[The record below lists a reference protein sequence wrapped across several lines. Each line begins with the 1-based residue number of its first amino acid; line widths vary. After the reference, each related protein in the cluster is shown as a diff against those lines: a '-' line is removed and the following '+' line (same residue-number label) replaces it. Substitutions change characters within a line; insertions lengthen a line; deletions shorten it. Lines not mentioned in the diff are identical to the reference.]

1 MAVTLVENG
10 DWQEV
15 SRASGSYGAA
25 TLTCVVYAKCHDR
38 QIDNNRHYV
47 EVKQVTYV
55 VNNLSGSGY
64 QFDATLCGS
73 QSGGA
78 VWTFENGEVVNSGG
92 GWVGHNDDG
101 TKSMWIGAYAYNKY
115 WGVSLSYGDTV
126 NLPTIPRASTPSI
139 TSASTAKDL
148 GSNIAI
154 SISRA
159 SSSFKHT
166 INIKDG
172 STIVE
177 TLGNKNIDTS
187 TTWTPSTTTYAPLIT
202 SGDTKTFTIEC
213 LTFNGNTQIGSKT
226 CTAIL
231 KVLDSTIP
239 SVSIALAEADSTMIS
254 KNWGVYVQGK
264 SKLAVTLTATK
275 AYNANISSYSSS
287 VDGVP
292 YTGSSYTTPV
302 LTKSGAQ
309 TATATVTDT
318 RNHTSDQASK
328 SYTVVEYN
336 RPSIATALCE
346 RCNSD
351 GTPNDE
357 GTSLKYTFKAS
368 ISPILN
374 GSTPKNTKSF
384 KIYYKAK
391 SASSYTQLA
400 NVTPSGSTT
409 ASYTLNKELQV
420 ISSVTFSSSTTYV
433 IKFEVTDAFETISI
447 EREIGTGFDLMNFN
461 SSGKSM
467 AIGKVSEASSAD
479 KILEVALDSD
489 FKETA
494 IFRKDITYKG
504 SLLDTLLA
512 STDIP
517 VGTIIPFTSASVPS
531 GYMVCDGS
539 AISRTTYAEL
549 FSVIGTTYGSGNGST
564 TFNIPNLKGRVLVGL
579 NSNDASFDS
588 IGETGGSKY
597 LQEHDHGEY
606 VNNGSGGRYPFTLS
620 NGGGSRMAGN
630 YFSNN
635 SIFSNYTGPQVLTT
649 KTGTGNSGNLQPYI
663 VVNYIIKVAR
673 GTATVPSS
681 VTVTN
686 ADVAQITTN
695 KNDITELKNAV
706 PKIATAQM
714 EDYKTFS
721 ANVKYTMD
729 SIVSTTN
736 QLTLYSGGIKI
747 GSGISKVL
755 VSAQTFAQTN
765 TNNGY
770 VWTAIKKNSSN
781 VSISIDNPSTCF
793 CSVIHSP
800 KLIDVVEGDV
810 IYLYD
815 IGSTSTGTIR
825 GTNNTYLT
833 VQVIS

>member
-47 EVKQVTYV
+47 EVMQRTWVS
-55 VNNLSGSGY
+55 NSLSGSGY

-73 QSGGA
+73 QSGSA
-78 VWTFENGEVVNSGG
+78 VWTFENGEIVNSGG
-92 GWVGHNDDG
+92 GWIGHNDDG
-101 TKSMWIGAYAYNKY
+101 TKSMWVGAYAYNKY
-115 WGVSLSYGDTV
+115 WGVSLSYGNTV
-126 NLPTIPRASTPSI
+126 ILPTIPRASTPSV

-177 TLGNKNIDTS
+177 TIGNKNIDTS
-187 TTWTPSTTTYAPLIT
+187 TTWTPATATYAPLIT
-202 SGDTKTFTIEC
+202 NGDTKTFTIEC

-275 AYNANISSYSSS
+275 AYNANISSYSSN

-302 LTKSGAQ
+302 LTQSGAQ

-318 RNHTSDQASK
+318 RNHTSNQASQN
-328 SYTVVEYN
+328 YTVVEYN

-357 GTSLKYTFKAS
+357 GTALKYTFKAS
-368 ISPILN
+368 ISPVLN

-400 NVTPSGSTT
+400 NVTPSGSTA
-409 ASYTLNKELQV
+409 ASYTLNKELQI
-420 ISSVTFSSSTTYV
+420 ISSVTFSASTTYN
-433 IKFEVTDAFETISI
+433 IKFEVTDGFETLSI

-461 SSGKSM
+461 ASGKSM
-467 AIGKVSEASSAD
+467 AIGKVSEASSTD
-479 KILEVALDSD
+479 KLLEVALDGD
-489 FKETA
+489 FKETVT
-494 IFRKDITYKG
+494 FRKDVTYKG
-504 SLLDTLLA
+504 YLLESLLA
-512 STDIP
+512 SIEIP
-517 VGTIIPFTSASVPS
+517 VGTIMPFTSSTVPS
-531 GYMVCDGS
+531 GYMVCDGRE
-539 AISRTTYAEL
+539 ISRTTYSDL
-549 FSVIGTTYGSGNGST
+549 FTVIGTTYGSGDGST
-564 TFNIPNLKGRVLVGL
+564 TFNLPNIKGRTLVGYDPNDSDFNTVGKTSGSKTHAL
-579 NSNDASFDS
+579 VESELPEIGGSFQIHGQEGGTIFYQTFGHATGIKQNNYKTTQGGSLGGAHSYTTPGFKFGNSNAQTRGHNNVQPSFT
-588 IGETGGSKY
+588 IIY
-597 LQEHDHGEY
+597 
-606 VNNGSGGRYPFTLS
+606 
-620 NGGGSRMAGN
+620 M
-630 YFSNN
+630 
-635 SIFSNYTGPQVLTT
+635 
-649 KTGTGNSGNLQPYI
+649 
-663 VVNYIIKVAR
+663 IKVAR
-673 GTATVPSS
+673 GNTTVPSS

-686 ADVAQITTN
+686 ADVLQINTN
-695 KNDITELKNAV
+695 KNDITGLKSRVTNLENYSTSETIIGTWIDGKPIYRKVVNTGQMPNNTNPKYV
-706 PKIATAQM
+706 PT
-714 EDYKTFS
+714 
-721 ANVKYTMD
+721 
-729 SIVSTTN
+729 
-736 QLTLYSGGIKI
+736 
-747 GSGISKVL
+747 GISGTINVVKL
-755 VSAQTFAQTN
+755 YGMAKTNENFAITLPEALSGYMIRLAFRGSDNNLQIQAQTDRSAYTSS
-765 TNNGY
+765 Y
-770 VWTAIKKNSSN
+770 V
-781 VSISIDNPSTCF
+781 
-793 CSVIHSP
+793 VIEYTKP
-800 KLIDVVEGDV
+800 
-810 IYLYD
+810 
-815 IGSTSTGTIR
+815 
-825 GTNNTYLT
+825 
-833 VQVIS
+833 

>member
-47 EVKQVTYV
+47 EVMQRTWIT
-55 VNNLSGSGY
+55 NSLSGSGY

-73 QSGGA
+73 QSGSA
-78 VWTFENGEVVNSGG
+78 VWTFENGEIVNSGG
-92 GWVGHNDDG
+92 GWIGHNDDG
-101 TKSMWIGAYAYNKY
+101 TKSMWVGAYAYNKY

-126 NLPTIPRASTPSI
+126 ILPTIPRASTPSI

-172 STIVE
+172 SSIVE

-187 TTWTPSTTTYAPLIT
+187 TTWTPSTATYAPLIT

-239 SVSIALAEADSTMIS
+239 SVSITLAEADSTMIS

-302 LTKSGAQ
+302 LTQSGAQ
-309 TATATVTDT
+309 IATATVTDT

-328 SYTVVEYN
+328 GYTVVEYN

-357 GTSLKYTFKAS
+357 GTALKYTFKAS
-368 ISPILN
+368 ISPVLN

-400 NVTPSGSTT
+400 NVTPSGSTA

-420 ISSVTFSSSTTYV
+420 ISSVTFSASTTYN
-433 IKFEVTDAFETISI
+433 IKFEVTDGFETLSI

-461 SSGKSM
+461 ASGKSM
-467 AIGKVSEASSAD
+467 AIGKMSEAGAND
-479 KILEVALDSD
+479 KLLECALDAD
-489 FKETA
+489 FQSTLK
-494 IFRKDITYKG
+494 YKG
-504 SLLDTLLA
+504 TLIDTLIA
-512 STDIP
+512 STELP
-517 VGTIIPFTSASVPS
+517 VGTIVPFAGTTIPS
-531 GYMVCDGS
+531 GYMACDGS

-549 FSVIGTTYGSGNGST
+549 YNAIGTTYGSGNGTS
-564 TFNIPNLKGRVLVGL
+564 TFNLPDLNGRFLLGL
-579 NSNDASFDS
+579 NSSHALAS
-588 IGETGGSKY
+588 TGGAETVTLTKEQIPSHNHTAS
-597 LQEHDHGEY
+597 L
-606 VNNGSGGRYPFTLS
+606 NNDGSHTHLFWFGGANGGNGGQIACGNGRWGQDKGGDISSGGHNHGGITVG
-620 NGGGSRMAGN
+620 NTGGGQAHENMPPFLAT
-630 YFSNN
+630 Y
-635 SIFSNYTGPQVLTT
+635 
-649 KTGTGNSGNLQPYI
+649 
-663 VVNYIIKVAR
+663 YIIKVAR
-673 GTATVPSS
+673 GVATVPSS

-686 ADVAQITTN
+686 ADVAQINTN
-695 KNDITELKNAV
+695 KTDITSLKSRTSVVEKNISYSTSETDTGKTWINGK
-706 PKIATAQM
+706 KIYRKVV
-714 EDYKTFS
+714 EIGSVS
-721 ANVKYTMD
+721 AN
-729 SIVSTTN
+729 
-736 QLTLYSGGIKI
+736 
-747 GSGISKVL
+747 
-755 VSAQTFAQTN
+755 
-765 TNNGY
+765 
-770 VWTAIKKNSSN
+770 
-781 VSISIDNPSTCF
+781 
-793 CSVIHSP
+793 
-800 KLIDVVEGDV
+800 
-810 IYLYD
+810 
-815 IGSTSTGTIR
+815 GSTSKNTGITGLETVISITGMCKYSAGNWITIPRGHGNAAYGNNAYMNSTGTTVTVEC
-825 GTNNTYLT
+825 GSAAALTNAT
-833 VQVIS
+833 VIIEYTKSN

>member
-55 VNNLSGSGY
+55 VNSLSGSGY

-73 QSGGA
+73 QSGSS

-92 GWVGHNDDG
+92 GWIGHNDDG

-126 NLPTIPRASTPSI
+126 ILPTIPRASTPSI

-187 TTWTPSTTTYAPLIT
+187 TTWTPSTATYAPLIT
-202 SGDTKTFTIEC
+202 NGDTKTFTIEC

-239 SVSIALAEADSTMIS
+239 SVSIALAEADSTMVS

-368 ISPILN
+368 ISPVLN

-384 KIYYKAK
+384 KIYYKTK

-400 NVTPSGSTT
+400 DVTPSGSTA

-420 ISSVTFSSSTTYV
+420 ISSVTFSASTTYN
-433 IKFEVTDAFETISI
+433 IKFEVTDGFETLSI

-461 SSGKSM
+461 ASGKSM
-467 AIGKVSEASSAD
+467 AIGKMSEAGTND
-479 KILEVALDSD
+479 TKLEIALDTD
-489 FKETA
+489 FSSIPTVNGNPIGA
-494 IFRKDITYKG
+494 ADV
-504 SLLDTLLA
+504 
-512 STDIP
+512 P
-517 VGTIIPFTSASVPS
+517 VGTVLPYTSTSVPS
-531 GYMVCDGS
+531 GYLLCDGS
-539 AISRTTYAEL
+539 AISRTTYAQL
-549 FSVIGTTYGSGNGST
+549 FAVIGTTYGSGDGST
-564 TFNIPNLKGRVLVGL
+564 TFNLPNLQGRFVLGKSGSYAL
-579 NSNDASFDS
+579 AS
-588 IGETGGSKY
+588 TGGAATVTLTTDQIPSHTHTQKSCTNPG
-597 LQEHDHGEY
+597 DHAH
-606 VNNGSGGRYPFTLS
+606 NTWNTFSFRHASGGVTTTCTGDSGDGRGNATQGAGGHTHTITL
-620 NGGGSRMAGN
+620 NDTGGGQAH
-630 YFSNN
+630 NN
-635 SIFSNYTGPQVLTT
+635 MP
-649 KTGTGNSGNLQPYI
+649 PYI
-663 VVNYIIKVAR
+663 TLVYMIKVEN
-673 GTATVPSS
+673 GNATVPGS
-681 VTVTN
+681 VIVTN
-686 ADVAQITTN
+686 ADVAQITQN
-695 KNDITELKNAV
+695 KNDITSLKTRATTLENRDKYSTSEKVIGEWIDGKPLYRKTISFGALPNAG
-706 PKIATAQM
+706 T
-714 EDYKTFS
+714 KTVAHGISNLKRVVHMYGYSFRS
-721 ANVKYTMD
+721 SDNVHFPLPF
-729 SIVSTTN
+729 VSTT
-736 QLTLYSGGIKI
+736 
-747 GSGISKVL
+747 
-755 VSAQTFAQTN
+755 
-765 TNNGY
+765 
-770 VWTAIKKNSSN
+770 AINCILLDVIASN
-781 VSISIDNPSTCF
+781 ISIT
-793 CSVIHSP
+793 
-800 KLIDVVEGDV
+800 
-810 IYLYD
+810 
-815 IGSTSTGTIR
+815 TGINRTTQTENYI
-825 GTNNTYLT
+825 TLEYTKT
-833 VQVIS
+833 TD